1 MVHSSDS
8 NIGLISRRTIR
19 SAHTQ
24 LTPTL
29 AAIVASLGETAIGRR
44 HDRLVSHSGCS
55 AAANFAE
62 S

>member
-19 SAHTQ
+19 SAYTQ

-29 AAIVASLGETAIGRR
+29 AAIVASL
-44 HDRLVSHSGCS
+44 S
-55 AAANFAE
+55 
-62 S
+62 